1 MTTVEKTYEELFR
14 ERADAVY
21 FSPGRVN
28 LIGEH
33 IDYNGGLVF
42 PAALTIGTYAAV
54 SPLEERKVEM
64 YSINFPDDGIQTIHL
79 GGKVE
84 LQGGWT
90 DFIRAMTAVIEAET
104 GRRVHGFRAVVE
116 GTIPNGA
123 GLSSSASFN
132 VLIGTVLNAY
142 NELGLDQ
149 VTLSKLAQQ
158 AENDYLGVNCGIMDP
173 FAIANGKEK
182 QAMLLDTRTLD
193 VSYAPLDLQDN
204 VLVIMNTN
212 KRRELAD
219 SAYNQRRE
227 ECKSALMN
235 LQENGAPAYLCEVP
249 PEMLEEK
256 AGHLSKVEYARARHA
271 VTEQQRTKEAHA
283 KLVDGDVDGFAKLL
297 NASHQSLKQDYEVTG
312 EHLDALVEAAW
323 AEEGVLGAR
332 MTGAGFGGC
341 AIAVVK
347 QQGLQETLERI
358 GNTYQAAVGW
368 KPAFY
373 VTDIGGG
380 AGKWKGEA

>member
-1 MTTVEKTYEELFR
+1 MSSVEQKFEELFR
-14 ERADAVY
+14 GKAEALY

-54 SPLEERKVEM
+54 SPLEERKVEI
-64 YSINFPDDGIQTIHL
+64 YSVNFPEDGIQTIDL
-79 GGKVE
+79 EKNKTLE
-84 LQGGWT
+84 GGWT
-90 DFIRAMTAVIEAET
+90 DFVRAMTAVIERET
-104 GRRVHGFRAVVE
+104 GRRVKGFRAVVE

-132 VLIGTVLNAY
+132 VLIGTVLNDQR
-142 NELGLDQ
+142 ELGLDQ

-173 FAIANGKEK
+173 FAIANGREK

-193 VSYAPLDLQDN
+193 VSYAPLELGDN

-227 ECKSALMN
+227 ECESALRH
-235 LQENGAPAYLCEVP
+235 LQQEGKPAYLCEVP
-249 PEMLEEK
+249 LEMLEEK
-256 AGHLSKVEYARARHA
+256 AKLLSPVEYARTRHA
-271 VTEQQRTKEAHA
+271 ITEQQRTKDAHA
-283 KLVDGDVDGFAKLL
+283 KLVNGDIAGFAKLL
-297 NASHQSLKQDYEVTG
+297 DASHRSLRDDYEVTG
-312 EHLDALVEAAW
+312 DHLDALVEAAW
-323 AEEGVLGAR
+323 AEDTVLGAR

-347 QQGLQETLERI
+347 KQGLQETLERL
-358 GNTYQAAVGW
+358 GRTYQTEVGW
-368 KPAFY
+368 EPAFY